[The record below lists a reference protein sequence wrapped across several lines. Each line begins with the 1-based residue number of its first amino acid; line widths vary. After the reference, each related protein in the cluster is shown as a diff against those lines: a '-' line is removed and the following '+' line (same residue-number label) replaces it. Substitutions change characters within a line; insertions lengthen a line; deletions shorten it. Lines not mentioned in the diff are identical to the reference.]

1 MTVEKLQKIFN
12 EILKMYENGEVAET
26 TDYLREIADKIEDEA
41 EKENEY

>member
-1 MTVEKLQKIFN
+1 MTVEKLQKIFD

-26 TDYLREIADKIEDEA
+26 TDYLREIADKIEEET